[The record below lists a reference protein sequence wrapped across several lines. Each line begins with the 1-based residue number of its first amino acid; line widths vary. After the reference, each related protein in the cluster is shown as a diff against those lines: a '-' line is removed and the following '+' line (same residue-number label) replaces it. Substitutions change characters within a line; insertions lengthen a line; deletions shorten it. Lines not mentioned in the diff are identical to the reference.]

1 MRNGIVAENEE
12 DIKYTGSFTIDTIGI
27 TDIYAWSTDGG
38 EYQSEETNKE
48 IKIDNKK
55 PVVTYKESSNKEAVN
70 SWYIADVEIQIEGE
84 DEHSGIDCYYYKIQG
99 QNTDWLKRSTK
110 EKLLV
115 TSEGITTIVV
125 KVEDKAG
132 NQSEEK
138 EITIQKD
145 TTAPDTAVISFKS
158 HDKNSITVDAT
169 SNDNESGIGS
179 YTFEYRLSTEDA
191 NNWKT
196 LANGIVT
203 STAGKVTYTYSTL
216 AEGEYALRVRIKD
229 KAGNE
234 KISNVIIQTT
244 QLNEAP
250 VFSSQPTVARVSN
263 SNSSLT
269 ISAVAQDADGDQ
281 LTYTLYTVSGG
292 TESIA
297 TGVNQNP
304 ITASQGTRVTF
315 TKTGLGNYTTHSFKI
330 KVSDGKE
337 ENMSNQASGTT
348 YCLASYC
355 SGGGTT
361 RTKCSTCNGTGSVSS
376 TTNCTTCGGTG
387 KVSKTCGN
395 IVGWFNYEAS
405 YSGTLEGYSC
415 YYCGKTITNGVYR
428 VHVEN
433 RCRSCGYV
441 VQDFGFQY
449 FCSSHRSSTKTSTIK
464 CPVTKT
470 VSCTISGC
478 NGGKITT
485 TKTCTRSGCVNGYI
499 TTSYNCSAHGYRYSH
514 YYCSRHGNSV
524 SQYHG

>member
-1 MRNGIVAENEE
+1 MEFFYKGQLVGTINNPKAEEIFDLRKIGTGCYQIKATANKTGAYRYAWVKVGNVSENLTTPTIVLSPETPDGQNNWYKTPVNVTITTDNENNKEIHYRIVRNGIVAENEE

-70 SWYIADVEIQIEGE
+70 NWYRADVEIQIEGE

-145 TTAPDTAVISFKS
+145 TTVPDTAVISFKS

-355 SGGGTT
+355 SGGGTR

-376 TTNCTTCGGTG
+376 TSNCSTCKGTGIITNSTNCTVCG
-387 KVSKTCGN
+387 
-395 IVGWFNYEAS
+395 
-405 YSGTLEGYSC
+405 
-415 YYCGKTITNGVYR
+415 R
-428 VHVEN
+428 
-433 RCRSCGYV
+433 
-441 VQDFGFQY
+441 
-449 FCSSHRSSTKTSTIK
+449 
-464 CPVTKT
+464 
-470 VSCTISGC
+470 
-478 NGGKITT
+478 
-485 TKTCTRSGCVNGYI
+485 
-499 TTSYNCSAHGYRYSH
+499 
-514 YYCSRHGNSV
+514 
-524 SQYHG
+524 

>member
-1 MRNGIVAENEE
+1 MKKSKPNKASEGGITLIALIVMIIIIAKIVVEAKEPKNGIAKLEFFYKGQLVGTINNPKAEERFDVSKIGTGWYQIKATANKTGAYRYAWVKVGNVSEKLTKPTIVLSPEIPDGQNNWYKTPVNVTITTDNENNKEIHYRIVRNGIVAENEE

-55 PVVTYKESSNKEAVN
+55 PVVTYKESSNKEPVN
-70 SWYIADVEIQIEGE
+70 NWYRADVEIQIEGE

-250 VFSSQPTVARVSN
+250 VFTTQASATVRGTTN
-263 SNSSLT
+263 MT
-269 ISAVAQDADGDQ
+269 ISAVAQDADGDNITYQ
-281 LTYTLYTVSGG
+281 LYWGTDNNNLAKIDETTVG
-292 TESIA
+292 
-297 TGVNQNP
+297 
-304 ITASQGTRVTF
+304 QGTAGTF
-315 TKTGLGNYTTHSFKI
+315 NKTGISEYTTYYFRI
-330 KVSDGKE
+330 DAFDGKE
-337 ENMSNQASGTT
+337 TT
-348 YCLASYC
+348 P
-355 SGGGTT
+355 
-361 RTKCSTCNGTGSVSS
+361 
-376 TTNCTTCGGTG
+376 
-387 KVSKTCGN
+387 
-395 IVGWFNYEAS
+395 
-405 YSGTLEGYSC
+405 
-415 YYCGKTITNGVYR
+415 
-428 VHVEN
+428 
-433 RCRSCGYV
+433 RSC
-441 VQDFGFQY
+441 D
-449 FCSSHRSSTKTSTIK
+449 
-464 CPVTKT
+464 
-470 VSCTISGC
+470 
-478 NGGKITT
+478 
-485 TKTCTRSGCVNGYI
+485 
-499 TTSYNCSAHGYRYSH
+499 
-514 YYCSRHGNSV
+514 
-524 SQYHG
+524 

>member
-1 MRNGIVAENEE
+1 MEFFYKGQLVGTINNPKAEERFDVSKIGTGWYQIKATANKTGAYRYAWVKVGNVSESLTEPIITVNPASPDGENDWYKTPVKVTLSTDNPNNKEIHYRIVRNGIVAENEE

-70 SWYIADVEIQIEGE
+70 NWYIADVEVQIEGE

-145 TTAPDTAVISFKS
+145 TTVPDTAVISFKS

-216 AEGEYALRVRIKD
+216 VEGEYALRVRIKD

-355 SGGGTT
+355 SGGGTR

-376 TTNCTTCGGTG
+376 TSNCSTCKGTGIITNITNCTVCG
-387 KVSKTCGN
+387 
-395 IVGWFNYEAS
+395 
-405 YSGTLEGYSC
+405 
-415 YYCGKTITNGVYR
+415 R
-428 VHVEN
+428 
-433 RCRSCGYV
+433 
-441 VQDFGFQY
+441 
-449 FCSSHRSSTKTSTIK
+449 
-464 CPVTKT
+464 
-470 VSCTISGC
+470 
-478 NGGKITT
+478 
-485 TKTCTRSGCVNGYI
+485 
-499 TTSYNCSAHGYRYSH
+499 
-514 YYCSRHGNSV
+514 
-524 SQYHG
+524 